1 MGRRI
6 GIFFAVTG
14 MVLIVGM
21 AAMLLYVEKL
31 KSETKGENNADTGD
45 KIEIVDFSADTS
57 GTHENN
63 TAANSDGEKAQIITD
78 SYEETDVLMYNEAL
92 SLGQKALLAECADKG
107 RVTFAFA
114 GDIMFDES
122 YTIMN
127 QYIIEGSNV
136 NNAFLEGLLDRM
148 RTADVFMINNEF
160 PFSTRG
166 EPVEGKKFTF
176 RADPKHVGIYNEIG
190 VDLVSL
196 ANNHAYD
203 YGNDALLDTFDTLD
217 AAGIPY
223 VGAGRNIDEATKPV
237 YVIAN
242 GMKIAIVSAT
252 QIERNLPTHTK
263 EATSSSAGVLRCLD
277 PSALLKVI
285 EEAKENSDFVILYI
299 HWGSEG
305 AEEIDWLQRD
315 QAIVYA
321 KAGVDLIIGNHTH
334 CLQQLDLV
342 EGVPVAYSLG
352 NFWFNSKAQDT
363 CLIETAFS
371 KDGIESIR
379 FIPCRQENC
388 RTTLLAGAEA
398 DRVLNYMRLI
408 SPNVEIDAEGYV
420 TFR

>member
-6 GIFFAVTG
+6 GIFFAVTA

-45 KIEIVDFSADTS
+45 KIEIVDFSADAS
-57 GTHENN
+57 GAHENN
-63 TAANSDGEKAQIITD
+63 TAANSDGENAQIITD
-78 SYEETDVLMYNEAL
+78 SYEETDVLMYNEVL
-92 SLGQKALLAECADKG
+92 SLGQKALLAECADKD

-136 NNAFLEGLLDRM
+136 NNAFLSGMLDKM
-148 RTADVFMINNEF
+148 RAADVFMINNEF

-166 EPVEGKKFTF
+166 EPLEGKQYTF

-217 AAGIPY
+217 GAGIPY
-223 VGAGRNIDEATKPV
+223 VGAGRNIDEATNPV

-263 EATSSSAGVLRCLD
+263 EATPSSAGVLRCLD

-299 HWGSEG
+299 HWGTEG
-305 AEEIDWLQRD
+305 SEEIDWLQRD

-334 CLQQLDLV
+334 CLQQLDVV
-342 EGVPVAYSLG
+342 EGVPVVYSLG

-363 CLIETAFS
+363 CLIEASFN
-371 KDGIESIR
+371 KDGIESMR

-398 DRVLNYMRLI
+398 DRVLNYMRSI

-420 TFR
+420 TF